1 MIKSNLSSTYIF
13 WRVYSLLN
21 QNLILFLSIS
31 SDLRLYLKL
40 VSLLGSRER
49 VLAKLTNFQG
59 IRLLNKMTCN
69 FYDIQGNFIFNI
81 KNT

>member
-40 VSLLGSRER
+40 VIIVWVKGKSPSKIDQFSGYKTVKQNDL
-49 VLAKLTNFQG
+49 
-59 IRLLNKMTCN
+59 
-69 FYDIQGNFIFNI
+69 
-81 KNT
+81 